1 MLIHRAL
8 GALVDL
14 LLERELLVLV
24 DGATPVQVRDE
35 LVAALDDQAAFAQVG
50 PFVSA
55 VLLSSALVDELFADD
70 RQIAALLSD
79 VEL

>member
-8 GALVDL
+8 GGLVDL
-14 LLERELLVLV
+14 LLQQELLVLV
-24 DGATPVQVRDE
+24 DGAVPAQVRDE
-35 LVAALDDQAAFAQVG
+35 LIAALDGQAAFAQVG

-55 VLLSSALVDELFADD
+55 VLLSSALVEELYADD
-70 RQIAALLSD
+70 QQIAALLSD